1 MEVALNQSSALGTGG
16 YGRQLVIV
24 DKNRDMWITGLN
36 RINFKK
42 MGTMIDTFA
51 WNDEIDMIAAMAD
64 GKFVVWYYPNAIF
77 IDQDIAHMTRFER
90 DGRFALLK
98 SNTLVHSAETH
109 NSSHSSAHNVH
120 SAKPTVPL

>member
-1 MEVALNQSSALGTGG
+1 
-16 YGRQLVIV
+16 V

-36 RINFKK
+36 KINFKK

-77 IDQDIAHMTRFER
+77 IDQDIAPFTRFKR
-90 DGRFALLK
+90 DGRYQSQL
-98 SNTLVHSAETH
+98 N
-109 NSSHSSAHNVH
+109 
-120 SAKPTVPL
+120 